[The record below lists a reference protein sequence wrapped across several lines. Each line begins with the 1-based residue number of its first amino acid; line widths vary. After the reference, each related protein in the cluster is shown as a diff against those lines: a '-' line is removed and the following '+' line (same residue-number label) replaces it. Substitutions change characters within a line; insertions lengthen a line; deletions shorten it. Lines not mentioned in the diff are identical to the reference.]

1 MKPNGTNRLVWPI
14 YNQMYFLDVPKLPP
28 LVPEPE
34 PDEVKDIFEDK
45 EPSKARR
52 PSGPKTPDPY
62 QSDDPSIMLPVFVVI
77 GAFIPILF
85 CLCKL

>member
-1 MKPNGTNRLVWPI
+1 MPS
-14 YNQMYFLDVPKLPP
+14 
-28 LVPEPE
+28 EPE
-34 PDEVKDIFEDK
+34 ADDFKDEVEEKK
-45 EPSKARR
+45 QAKNRR

-62 QSDDPSIMLPVFVVI
+62 QTDDNSIMLPVFVVI